1 MSDFDALPAAISV
14 PKGRTAP
21 RLELRLTPFAA
32 SCDLPSRRFGDRIY
46 VVTPDS
52 RLFIK
57 GVGTPHDIGRSSA
70 GWPPT
75 DDRSATRNYNSTPDA
90 L

>member
-32 SCDLPSRRFGDRIY
+32 SCDLPSRRFGDRIC
-46 VVTPDS
+46 VVTPPTRDFSS
-52 RLFIK
+52 RA
-57 GVGTPHDIGRSSA
+57 SA
-70 GWPPT
+70 RRMTLADPERDGH
-75 DDRSATRNYNSTPDA
+75 
-90 L
+90 